1 MSTSPKIRPRENE
14 EDHSVERAAK
24 RTKVDENANRDV
36 EIDTGEVTTDAVE
49 QTSSSEN
56 KEHESMLPPSHALL
70 GAPAPVYTADGSMQ
84 RIMETDVG
92 ISEYIGHDV
101 PRIEGIIKQRFT
113 DFLVFEVDLD
123 SNVIH
128 LKSLEKPESS
138 PKKDAKQGGDS
149 LAEAA
154 STPAVPTNE
163 NSAAAS
169 KTTPIQLEEV
179 AVPQE
184 DTVID
189 LPLVAAERG
198 GDDEIKVPETQ
209 NEVGPWPERFTAT
222 LAPFLSEE
230 TIGRLK
236 DLFLEGPEPP
246 FVSDSGWGGRQA
258 KVGESEEAE
267 SSSAVAEMPQEE
279 PSKRE
284 KGKRGRD
291 RGSRGGRGG
300 RGGRGA
306 RGGRPGGRED
316 HRKVLTDRIS
326 SKATRTGLHQ
336 AIRDLFG
343 GKIETETDTTEPV
356 TDEGSRIVI
365 KWSKRGERGG
375 GRGGRGGRSGRGER
389 PERGTYPPYIHFTL
403 QKTNRDTQD
412 ALAHLSRVLHV
423 NVKDLSVAGTKDK
436 RGVTVQR
443 VSLRRGNKS
452 VEDIWNLASGVTGRR
467 TVEEALTRRG
477 ERGIRIADF
486 NYRKASLEL
495 GMLKGNAFVITLR
508 NVQVDSVE
516 TIDRA
521 MNSIKNKGFINYYGM
536 QRFGTASIPT
546 HTIGLALLKS
556 DWHKAVKLILRNR
569 PGEHPDVAA
578 ARNAWLIDG
587 DLDKALE
594 LMPRRV
600 VAERCILESFKKMG
614 GDTRNA
620 MGALSTIPR
629 NLRLMYVHAY
639 QSYVWNAIV
648 SERIKMHGAEKPVV
662 GDLVFDTPPSA
673 RVGGDEEDPEMTID
687 AIEDDV
693 QLGDKAGPE
702 DAVNDTTSGR
712 SSKRSRKPWEPPK
725 VKTLTAEDVDKYGIF
740 DVIMPLPGKD
750 VAFPGGALG
759 ERYKEFLRV
768 DGLDPDN
775 FVRKQKEY
783 SLGGSY
789 RKIMHL
795 PKELSWSVLR
805 YTDPDVALAQA
816 DEDKLLGFDPPVIVE
831 DGRFMALQVQLTLGT
846 AAYATMALREVT
858 KTETSSHYQTSLTQA
873 SEDQKYKTSLEDG
886 DVS

>member
-101 PRIEGIIKQRFT
+101 PRIEGIIKQRFEMLFTCCSWAHAKLNHRFT

-154 STPAVPTNE
+154 SIPAVPTNE

-169 KTTPIQLEEV
+169 ETTPTQLEEV
-179 AVPQE
+179 AVPQG

-300 RGGRGA
+300 RGGRVA

-316 HRKVLTDRIS
+316 HRKVLTDVCF
-326 SKATRTGLHQ
+326 AV
-336 AIRDLFG
+336 F
-343 GKIETETDTTEPV
+343 TT
-356 TDEGSRIVI
+356 S
-365 KWSKRGERGG
+365 WSECNL
-375 GRGGRGGRSGRGER
+375 
-389 PERGTYPPYIHFTL
+389 T
-403 QKTNRDTQD
+403 
-412 ALAHLSRVLHV
+412 
-423 NVKDLSVAGTKDK
+423 
-436 RGVTVQR
+436 
-443 VSLRRGNKS
+443 
-452 VEDIWNLASGVTGRR
+452 LASSDSESRPKPLVLAFIKPSETYLVGR
-467 TVEEALTRRG
+467 
-477 ERGIRIADF
+477 
-486 NYRKASLEL
+486 
-495 GMLKGNAFVITLR
+495 
-508 NVQVDSVE
+508 
-516 TIDRA
+516 
-521 MNSIKNKGFINYYGM
+521 
-536 QRFGTASIPT
+536 
-546 HTIGLALLKS
+546 
-556 DWHKAVKLILRNR
+556 
-569 PGEHPDVAA
+569 
-578 ARNAWLIDG
+578 
-587 DLDKALE
+587 
-594 LMPRRV
+594 
-600 VAERCILESFKKMG
+600 
-614 GDTRNA
+614 
-620 MGALSTIPR
+620 
-629 NLRLMYVHAY
+629 
-639 QSYVWNAIV
+639 
-648 SERIKMHGAEKPVV
+648 
-662 GDLVFDTPPSA
+662 
-673 RVGGDEEDPEMTID
+673 
-687 AIEDDV
+687 
-693 QLGDKAGPE
+693 
-702 DAVNDTTSGR
+702 
-712 SSKRSRKPWEPPK
+712 
-725 VKTLTAEDVDKYGIF
+725 
-740 DVIMPLPGKD
+740 
-750 VAFPGGALG
+750 
-759 ERYKEFLRV
+759 
-768 DGLDPDN
+768 
-775 FVRKQKEY
+775 
-783 SLGGSY
+783 
-789 RKIMHL
+789 
-795 PKELSWSVLR
+795 
-805 YTDPDVALAQA
+805 
-816 DEDKLLGFDPPVIVE
+816 
-831 DGRFMALQVQLTLGT
+831 
-846 AAYATMALREVT
+846 
-858 KTETSSHYQTSLTQA
+858 
-873 SEDQKYKTSLEDG
+873 
-886 DVS
+886 